1 MIKNQ
6 SITQLCDLFLKNEL
20 HSFKKELEN
29 SEVFIAA
36 VSQYT
41 DFGSSLESAVMELCH
56 GSCHE
61 LTIILAELLEIKQIM
76 LITDVHGFPIHSALW
91 NGEDLILDANGVHT
105 IETALNFWTDLV
117 KEKCESKV
125 VSVKRLVVFAGCD
138 EELVANALEDFEI
151 VAKFII
157 DNIKELSVN

>member
-29 SEVFIAA
+29 SGIFIAA

-41 DFGSSLESAVMELCH
+41 EFGSSLESAVMELSH

-61 LTIILAELLEIKQIM
+61 LTITLAELLEIKQIM

-91 NGEDLILDANGVHT
+91 NGENLILDANGVHT
-105 IETALNFWTDLV
+105 IEKALSFWTKLIN
-117 KEKCESKV
+117 EKCESKV
-125 VSVKRLVVFAGCD
+125 VSVKRLVVFAGYD
-138 EELVANALEDFEI
+138 EDIMNDVLDNFEI
-151 VAKFII
+151 VSKFMIE
-157 DNIKELSVN
+157 NLEKL

>member
-41 DFGSSLESAVMELCH
+41 EFGSSLESAVMELCH

-125 VSVKRLVVFAGCD
+125 VSVKRLVVFAGYD
-138 EELVANALEDFEI
+138 EDVMNDVLDNFEI
-151 VAKFII
+151 VSKFMIE
-157 DNIKELSVN
+157 NLETL